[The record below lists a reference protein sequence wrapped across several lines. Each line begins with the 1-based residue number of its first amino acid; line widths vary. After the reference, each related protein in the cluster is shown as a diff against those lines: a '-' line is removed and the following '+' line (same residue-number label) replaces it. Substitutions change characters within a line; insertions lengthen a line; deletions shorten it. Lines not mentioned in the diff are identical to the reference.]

1 MKKLRVIPII
11 LFKDGRVVQS
21 NNFKIHRPVGTPTVI
36 IDRLSAWNCD
46 EVVCLD
52 ISRSKNNFSNR
63 EDLNFKTQKD
73 FPEVIRDI
81 SKHCFMPLTA
91 GGKIKKVSDAIK
103 YIESGA
109 DKISINSIVHN
120 DKNFLS
126 TASKILGS
134 QCLVVSIDV
143 KKIDGKWKIFSEN
156 GKKLIDRDLQ
166 DYINYLSDSG
176 AGEILINSID
186 EDGKGNGYDIDLFL
200 SIKNKVKLPIIALG
214 GVGKW
219 EHFEEIIKYQIV
231 DAVAAANIFHFTENS
246 YFNALKYLY
255 DQNINIRKNYLSN
268 LSIYKI

>member
-91 GGKIKKVSDAIK
+91 GGKIKK
-103 YIESGA
+103 
-109 DKISINSIVHN
+109 SINTFKTVDLSSANCNNH
-120 DKNFLS
+120 FLS
-126 TASKILGS
+126 HAGS
-134 QCLVVSIDV
+134 RVLDV
-143 KKIDGKWKIFSEN
+143 
-156 GKKLIDRDLQ
+156 L
-166 DYINYLSDSG
+166 
-176 AGEILINSID
+176 EILQV
-186 EDGKGNGYDIDLFL
+186 E
-200 SIKNKVKLPIIALG
+200 
-214 GVGKW
+214 W
-219 EHFEEIIKYQIV
+219 
-231 DAVAAANIFHFTENS
+231 
-246 YFNALKYLY
+246 
-255 DQNINIRKNYLSN
+255 
-268 LSIYKI
+268 